1 MKIMCNVKRRIQRF
15 FFRRIEN
22 NNYLKWEDKEYV
34 YILVL
39 IT

>member
-1 MKIMCNVKRRIQRF
+1 MCNVKTRTQKF
-15 FFRRIEN
+15 FLRRIEN

-34 YILVL
+34 NNLVL